1 MAKLRA
7 VLDSLDGLDEIQA
20 GFYVEGEGD
29 YEGRY
34 VLGVEEVDGLG
45 LANATKALKAR
56 DQEKKTA
63 QRLRGEAEKA
73 KRDLEAALAQI
84 DELKETA
91 GAGGADLDKLRERIE
106 KEASAKIEAI
116 KAEYAQQIESLSGER
131 DRYRTD
137 YESTRLETELDRA
150 LQLDGIEPVSRPGV
164 KALLK
169 QFARWEDTDD
179 GGRELRFMDLDGETP
194 LHVTQGGMPRVGSG
208 RDLAMK
214 LAKTEDYAGMFRGL
228 APSGGNSARDRAAAI
243 RSGGTGGAKPY
254 HVQPGEMR
262 DRGRY
267 QQLQK
272 QAEAGEIT
280 LVFPGA
286 EG

>member
-7 VLDSLDGLDEIQA
+7 VLDSVDDLPEGQSGL
-20 GFYVEGEGD
+20 YVEGQGD

-34 VLGVEEVDGLG
+34 VLDVEEVDGLG
-45 LANATKALKAR
+45 LANAAKVLKAR
-56 DQEKKTA
+56 DQEKNAAK
-63 QRLRGEAEKA
+63 RLRGEAEKA
-73 KRDLEAALAQI
+73 KRELEAAMEQLE
-84 DELKETA
+84 ELKSSS
-91 GAGGADLDKLRERIE
+91 GQPADVDKIRERLE
-106 KEASAKIEAI
+106 KDAAARIEAI
-116 KAEYAQQIESLSGER
+116 KAEMAEQLQSVSGER

-137 YESTRLETELDRA
+137 YETTRLETELDRA
-150 LQLDGIEPVSRPGV
+150 LELDGIEPVSRPGV

-194 LHVTQGGMPRVGSG
+194 LHVTQGGMPRAGGG

-228 APSGGNSARDRAAAI
+228 APSGGNAARDRVATNRA
-243 RSGGTGGAKPY
+243 GGMGGPKPY

-272 QAEAGEIT
+272 QAEAGEIA

>member
-20 GFYVEGEGD
+20 GFYVEGQGD

-34 VLGVEEVDGLG
+34 VLDVEEADGLA

-73 KRDLEAALAQI
+73 KRDLEAAMEQLE
-84 DELKETA
+84 ELKGSA
-91 GAGGADLDKLRERIE
+91 GQTPDVDKLRDKLEKDATARIE
-106 KEASAKIEAI
+106 AV
-116 KAEYAQQIESLSGER
+116 KAEMAEKLTALSGER

-137 YESTRLETELDRA
+137 YETTRLETELDRA
-150 LQLDGIEPVSRPGV
+150 LELDGIEPVSRPGV

-169 QFARWEDTDD
+169 QFARWEDTED
-179 GGRELRFMDLDGETP
+179 GSRELRFMDLDGETP
-194 LHVTQGGMPRVGSG
+194 LHVTQGGMPRVGGG

-214 LAKTEDYAGMFRGL
+214 LAKHADFEGMFRAN
-228 APSGGNSARDRAAAI
+228 APSGGNAASARAAAS
-243 RSGGTGGAKPY
+243 RSGGMGGAKPY

-286 EG
+286 ES